1 MFIVEQFGSVG
12 HADDVAMVRL
22 AAEVTEII
30 VHVVKFRREKKGI
43 FHDVIRLHF
52 ILQ

>member
-1 MFIVEQFGSVG
+1 MFIVEKFGSVG
-12 HADDVAMVRL
+12 HTDDVATVRL

-30 VHVVKFRREKKGI
+30 VQVVKFRRQKEI